1 MSALRLFSL
10 PTHAVIELISGLAL
24 MGAPFLLGFGAAGT
38 VVAVAFGILI
48 VGLALG
54 GAEDIPVS
62 AHIAIDQALV
72 IAFLAGAVAL
82 VLAGDSAA
90 GAVFLAAGVAQLV
103 LTATTRYTR
112 PLRPARF

>member
-10 PTHAVIELISGLAL
+10 PTHAVIELIAGLAL

-38 VVAVAFGILI
+38 VVAFALGVLLVGIS
-48 VGLALG
+48 LG
-54 GAEDIPVS
+54 GAEDLPVS
-62 AHIAIDQALV
+62 THIALDHALV
-72 IAFLAGAVAL
+72 IGFLVGSVAL
-82 VLAGDSAA
+82 ALVGDTAA
-90 GAVFLAAGVAQLV
+90 GAVFLVAGLAQLV